1 VRFTQRLSC
10 QFLSY
15 INPSDKTY
23 CMTYEVDLNRIQ
35 IISLHAQ
42 EGFGKVTVNEKSFM
56 KRIS

>member
-1 VRFTQRLSC
+1 
-10 QFLSY
+10 
-15 INPSDKTY
+15 
-23 CMTYEVDLNRIQ
+23 MTYEVDLNRIQ